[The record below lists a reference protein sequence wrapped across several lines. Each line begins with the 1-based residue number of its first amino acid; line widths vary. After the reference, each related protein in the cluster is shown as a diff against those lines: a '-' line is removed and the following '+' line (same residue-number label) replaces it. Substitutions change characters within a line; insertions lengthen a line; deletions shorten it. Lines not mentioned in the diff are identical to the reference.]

1 MNTSGWNL
9 QQGTLP
15 FRPLSESDVIR
26 IVNLALSPAKMHT
39 TTYKYAFFKA
49 VLDNLFNVDLENHF
63 LSYDAIALRFTEIY
77 WNLVLNFHLKQMPV
91 SQRTAMTAVERKL
104 FDFCQKYHF
113 DHSQKQQIFPFE
125 SLRGDL
131 QLEIAKVIKREMLKY
146 VVGAF
151 YKDTEGQLY
160 SFNKEEGGIH
170 FNPHAYTACVTFKT
184 DFEKINY
191 YEWIK
196 YLEKVNRE
204 EDAYALANKLDA
216 STERNNLTPYRQVLQ
231 QFGQYH
237 CFYCHKSLKQEAN
250 TIPVDHCI
258 PWSFVKDDK
267 LWNFVL
273 ACPTCNGAK
282 SNTLP
287 AETYLTD
294 IKQRNLSLLNMDI
307 PLVKED
313 FKSYSHAKLEAMYRS
328 ALFNGFQAN
337 WKPRTIAQLPTYGF
351 GDGGYSAVADGE

>member
-1 MNTSGWNL
+1 MSTSGWNL
-9 QQGTLP
+9 QQGNIPFLP
-15 FRPLSESDVIR
+15 LGEREVIR

-113 DHSQKQQIFPFE
+113 DYSQKQQIFPFE

-131 QLEIAKVIKREMLKY
+131 QLEITKVIKREMLKY

-196 YLEKVNRE
+196 YLEKVNKE
-204 EDAYALANKLDA
+204 EDAYALASKLDA
-216 STERNNLTPYRQVLQ
+216 STERNNLSLYRQVLQ
-231 QFGQYH
+231 QFGQQH
-237 CFYCHKSLKQEAN
+237 CFYCHKNLKQEA
-250 TIPVDHCI
+250 TAIPVDHCI

-287 AETYLTD
+287 AETYLAD

-337 WKPRTIAQLPTYGF
+337 WKPRTIAPLPTYGF
-351 GDGGYSAVADGE
+351 GNGGYSAVADGE